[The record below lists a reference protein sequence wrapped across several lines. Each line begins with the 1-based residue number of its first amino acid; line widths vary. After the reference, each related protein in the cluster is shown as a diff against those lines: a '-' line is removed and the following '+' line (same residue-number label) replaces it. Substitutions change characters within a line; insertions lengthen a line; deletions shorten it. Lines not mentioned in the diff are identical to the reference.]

1 MAREKSIAVRFAAI
15 GGQAVKAEMRDIG
28 TAGRSAMQTVAG
40 AVDPA
45 NDRLEE
51 MARAAS
57 QARAQLEEL
66 AAKAASSANRMRAG
80 VPSTTPMQQRVNA
93 STGVDRASA
102 AATLAQ
108 GQALDD
114 LRAKY
119 SPLFATI
126 QKYRTEVQ
134 AVRAAHADG
143 AISANEQSSAIA
155 RLRGEALQAI
165 DKIKGISAANREAAQ
180 AAREAAAAQADQA
193 ARLNSLRAQYNPIY
207 RVISSYKAEVQ
218 AVRAA
223 HADGAIS
230 ASEMAAALSRLR
242 QASLG
247 SLSALKG
254 QTQEVERM
262 SQATRMGSLRMQQML
277 FQVNDIGVSLA
288 GGQNP
293 FVVMAQQGTQIAQI
307 YGFGNGGV
315 SGIFRDL
322 GGLVSNLPGPV
333 KAVGIALGVGALAV
347 KALQN
352 EINETSAVTVSFG
365 DTALAVFQV
374 IGDGIYTA
382 LKPAIDWI
390 GPYLSSGFDAVNG
403 AYRAFYNGIIN
414 GATIVG
420 AVMVGEWKRIF
431 DVGKAA
437 FTGIKDVWGQLP
449 AAIGDFAYGAAN
461 ALIGGVESML
471 NAVVQRINKFVE
483 MLNSALSNLPEWAV
497 GKGGIQIGTLS
508 DVSFGRISNPYAGG
522 RDAVAG
528 VVDDIMAAARQ
539 TNEGW
544 ANREDTWRRDTIGD
558 AYDAIVGA
566 VGERA
571 QENARN
577 RLSRDAKKGGGRSKG
592 SGGAATEEK
601 RAIDEL
607 VASLQQEL
615 SVLRTT
621 DPIKKKMLEYSD
633 QLKGATAA
641 ERAAI
646 QGLVEELDRA
656 ENGWEAVG
664 RKLSEYV
671 EQSKRLGQEWGDVF
685 VGAFDRAAD
694 AFATF
699 VTTGKLNFSDL
710 ISSMAAD
717 IARLAFQ
724 EHIGGPL
731 AGLVSGWLS
740 GGTGDALSAALVNAG
755 VPGVVSFDGGG
766 HTGFGARSGGLDGKG
781 GMMAMVHPNE
791 TITDNTKRGQNAAQ
805 GVVVGVDPRNGNITA
820 YVDGRIGQMLPAAFE
835 QYSRQVLPGAIR
847 DHMRDPRAVG

>member
-66 AAKAASSANRMRAG
+66 AAKAGASANRMRAG
-80 VPSTTPMQQRVNA
+80 VAAATPMQQRINT

-119 SPLFATI
+119 NPLFATI
-126 QKYRTEVQ
+126 QKYRAEVQ

-143 AISANEQSSAIA
+143 AISASEQSTAIA

-223 HADGAIS
+223 HAGGAIS
-230 ASEMAAALSRLR
+230 ANEMAAALSRLR
-242 QASLG
+242 QTSLASI
-247 SLSALKG
+247 AAYKG
-254 QTQEVERM
+254 QTRDIDQM
-262 SQATRMGSLRMQQML
+262 SRSASHRMQQMV

-315 SGIFRDL
+315 SGAFKDL
-322 GGLVSNLPGPV
+322 GGLITKLPGPIKV
-333 KAVGIALGVGALAV
+333 VGVAVGLAALAV
-347 KALQN
+347 RRLQN
-352 EINETSAVTVSFG
+352 DINKTSSVTVTFG
-365 DTALAVFQV
+365 DTVKAVFQV
-374 IGDGIYTA
+374 IGDKIYSSI
-382 LKPAIDWI
+382 KPALDWI
-390 GPYLSSGFDAVNG
+390 GPYLSKILDALTGVIKGMFNG
-403 AYRAFYNGIIN
+403 LIN
-414 GATIVG
+414 GATVAG
-420 AVMVGEWKRIF
+420 QVMVGEFKRMF

-437 FTGIKDVWGQLP
+437 YTGIRDIWGQLP
-449 AAIGDFAYGAAN
+449 AAIGDFAYRAAN
-461 ALIGGVESML
+461 SLIDGVEAML
-471 NAVVQRINKFVE
+471 NAVVQRINVFIE
-483 MLNSALSNLPEWAV
+483 TLNSALANLPDWVV
-497 GKGGIQIGTLS
+497 GDEGVQIGSLS
-508 DVSFGRISNPYAGG
+508 NVSFGRVDNPYAGAG
-522 RDAVAG
+522 NVVAG
-528 VVDDIMAAARQ
+528 VVDDIVRAASQ

-544 ANREDTWRRDTIGD
+544 ANRDKTLGRDVIGD
-558 AYDAIVGA
+558 TYDAVVAA

-633 QLKGATAA
+633 QLKGATSA
-641 ERAAI
+641 ERAAV

-710 ISSMAAD
+710 IRSMAAD

-755 VPGVVSFDGGG
+755 VSGVASFDGGG
-766 HTGFGARSGGLDGKG
+766 HTGFGPRSGGLDGKG

-791 TITDNTKRGQNAAQ
+791 TVTDNTKRGHGAAQ